1 MADEWKTPPAIRLY
15 LREVMKLKTLS
26 DKDFRDVVEGLC
38 HYAETGE
45 EISLDGCASFA
56 YAFMLDG
63 VKQDCKSY
71 LDTCNRNGENRRK
84 SLRPIVTSGDHSSPV
99 VTSRSNTQYSIPNT
113 QYSISNIQDN
123 NISLPHSGSSKPSKK
138 SHQDPET
145 EGRFD
150 DFWREYPRKEAK
162 QEARKAFFSLS
173 PDEVTF
179 ARMLEAVKRQKA
191 SDQWRDKQYI
201 PHPATWIR
209 GKRWEDEASSPA
221 PNLCAN
227 LKGVIVL

>member
-1 MADEWKTPPAIRLY
+1 MAEKTQETVWMRLWFQDMDCLEQLNDAEY
-15 LREVMKLKTLS
+15 RQVIHALRVL
-26 DKDFRDVVEGLC
+26 
-38 HYAETGE
+38 AETGE
-45 EISLDGCASFA
+45 ETPLEGAARMAYSFMA
-56 YAFMLDG
+56 NRVM
-63 VKQDCKSY
+63 QDCESY
-71 LDTCNRNGENRRK
+71 KKRCEANRNNRLGK
-84 SLRPIVTSGDHSSPV
+84 
-99 VTSRSNTQYSIPNT
+99 RSITIDNDRDEVRSKKKEVR
-113 QYSISNIQDN
+113 SKKKEDN
-123 NISLPHSGSSKPSKK
+123 NISLPHSGSSKPTKK
-138 SHQDPET
+138 PKQDPET

-150 DFWREYPRKEAK
+150 NFWREYPRKEAK

-221 PNLCAN
+221 PNPCAN

>member
-1 MADEWKTPPAIRLY
+1 MAEKAQETVWMRLWFQDMDCLKY
-15 LREVMKLKTLS
+15 LN
-26 DKDFRDVVEGLC
+26 D
-38 HYAETGE
+38 AEYRQVIHALRVLAVTGE
-45 EISLDGCASFA
+45 DTPLEGAARMAYSFMA
-56 YAFMLDG
+56 NR
-63 VKQDCKSY
+63 VRQDCEAYRK
-71 LDTCNRNGENRRK
+71 TCERNRANGNKRK
-84 SLRPIVTSGDHSSPV
+84 ASGTQWEPV
-99 VTSRSNTQYSIPNT
+99 DASGAEVRSKKIEVRSEKIE
-113 QYSISNIQDN
+113 DN
-123 NISLPHSGSSKPSKK
+123 HISLPHSGSSKPSKK
-138 SHQDPET
+138 PHQDPET

-150 DFWREYPRKEAK
+150 NFWREYPRKEAK

-179 ARMLEAVKRQKA
+179 ARMLEAVKRQKS